1 MAQSRLLDKW
11 EPPMFRRFVRNED
24 GATAIEYGLLT
35 AVMAV
40 ALLSGFGAFSNAIN
54 NQFGFLTNTIDN
66 SWN

>member
-1 MAQSRLLDKW
+1 
-11 EPPMFRRFVRNED
+11 MFRRFVRNED

-40 ALLSGFGAFSNAIN
+40 ALLSGFGAFSHAIN